1 MQLYILGKNSDDK
14 GTQLEQLTVK
24 ILEHQG
30 LEEITTNIQGA
41 GGNEIDITAYS
52 RATIGI
58 SQQKTKV
65 IGECK
70 AHKYPINTTDWLKFI
85 GKVHY
90 ARENGTHAIG
100 LMVCLSGANGAVI
113 GMYNEKHCND
123 DTIQL
128 IANGNLITLIS
139 ECFDIEIEA
148 NVRRRI
154 IDIQYDDIYEM
165 NLLYYDKQIYW
176 VISFMNGKYTINC
189 GKGNLLAKEDI
200 EPIFPLLTDN
210 TPYSCDNYIDIG
222 KHVQQQ
228 QYLKSV
234 NVAALTTLVT
244 GRGRTVKDVV
254 KHIYD
259 SKQQNP
265 ISTSLLE
272 MALEQNPF
280 ITFNK
285 DTSMVVLKDES
296 EIDMVDF
303 YQYILTSEFSIDLVI
318 SDFYQEHINVDI
330 LDRIQKIQYGIE
342 IPKEKVDDCIFLLKH
357 SPTALFYALTP
368 NGLFHAYESVK
379 NCENMRTLY
388 ISYFEK
394 MLIDGFVSDVKNQ
407 DISDMY
413 RDFFKIE
420 KMKVLSNVEIEIDG
434 VKRTFNS
441 CARFGLAKLQDY
453 NRSVVCVLAE

>member
-1 MQLYILGKNSDDK
+1 MK
-14 GTQLEQLTVK
+14 
-24 ILEHQG
+24 
-30 LEEITTNIQGA
+30 
-41 GGNEIDITAYS
+41 
-52 RATIGI
+52 
-58 SQQKTKV
+58 
-65 IGECK
+65 
-70 AHKYPINTTDWLKFI
+70 KFI
-85 GKVHY
+85 SILLSVAMILPLALTPAY
-90 ARENGTHAIG
+90 AAENKT
-100 LMVCLSGANGAVI
+100 
-113 GMYNEKHCND
+113 
-123 DTIQL
+123 
-128 IANGNLITLIS
+128 
-139 ECFDIEIEA
+139 EA

-285 DTSMVVLKDES
+285 DTSMVALKDES

-379 NCENMRTLY
+379 NYENMRTLY

-394 MLIDGFVSDVKNQ
+394 LLIDGFVSDVKNQ
-407 DISDMY
+407 NISDMY